1 MCYDKTDKIN
11 ARRRN
16 NAVFRISKMQYLQ
29 EGKEMV
35 G

>member
-1 MCYDKTDKIN
+1 MCYDKTDKKT
-11 ARRRN
+11 RRRN

-29 EGKEMV
+29 KGKEMV